1 MGFFNFIESF
11 FFISLAITFVL
22 IMMIIYHFKE
32 RITGMEKKTETT
44 VEIVNHLA
52 KEMTALRGFVIHNL
66 SMGPSA
72 VVGGEGN
79 TSGNSPAIFQVFSE
93 NMGNIGHFFKSQ
105 LNLDENNDDDDAV
118 IVEHLKIGEDLSDS
132 MVIEGTED
140 TEDEDEDED
149 EDAKDE
155 DDDEDEDA
163 KDEDAKGEDTEDTED
178 VIHTEVEIEKVVVV
192 DDPLPTSEESA
203 HLDNIEEV
211 ASELNMVPSPTPATE
226 DYTKLTTT
234 QLKNIVL
241 DKKMHKGNVNK
252 LKRHELLHLLQTPPV
267 QILE

>member
-1 MGFFNFIESF
+1 
-11 FFISLAITFVL
+11 
-22 IMMIIYHFKE
+22 
-32 RITGMEKKTETT
+32 
-44 VEIVNHLA
+44 
-52 KEMTALRGFVIHNL
+52 MTALRGFVIHNL

-140 TEDEDEDED
+140 TDDDDEDEDED
-149 EDAKDE
+149 EDAKD
-155 DDDEDEDA
+155 DDTDDT
-163 KDEDAKGEDTEDTED
+163 EDTEDTED